1 MRPYIDALRT
11 LVQSKPGHS
20 VTEESV
26 IQLLYEAYIHTNPPE
41 DAAIKEAFEELYSTM
56 NGMSLQEMD
65 HILDPFCT
73 LCSTNEQI
81 GFTAGIKLGFLLA
94 QELSE

>member
-1 MRPYIDALRT
+1 MNQYLDALRS
-11 LVQSKPGHS
+11 LVYSKPGCS

-41 DAAIKEAFEELYSTM
+41 DAAIKEAFEELYRTM

-65 HILDPFCT
+65 HILDPVCT
-73 LCSTNEQI
+73 LCSTHEQI

-94 QELSE
+94 QELSK

>member
-1 MRPYIDALRT
+1 MNQYIDVLKS
-11 LVQSKPGHS
+11 LIHSKPDHS

-26 IQLLYEAYIHTNPPE
+26 IQLLYVAYIHTNPPE
-41 DAAIKEAFEELYSTM
+41 DAAIQEAFEELYSTM

-65 HILDPFCT
+65 HILDPVCT
-73 LCSTNEQI
+73 LCSTHEQA
-81 GFTAGIKLGFLLA
+81 GFEAGIKLGFLLA

>member
-1 MRPYIDALRT
+1 MNQYINTLRT
-11 LVQSKPGHS
+11 LMQSRPINS
-20 VTEESV
+20 VTKESV

-65 HILDPFCT
+65 HILDPVCT
-73 LCSTNEQI
+73 LCSTHEQT